1 MRGKGRSWWSRC
13 GFLRITPAYAGK
25 SEMVEYRKIMCE
37 QGSPPPMRGKGFFSC
52 SVGGESGITPAYAGK
67 STNWG
72 RTLARIGDHPRLCG
86 EKPNPQKCGLF
97 ITGSP
102 PPMRGKAHGTEK
114 IDTDLGITPAYAG
127 KSADTATGAVVTED
141 HPRLCGEKF
150 VCKSHF
156 ANGIG
161 SPPPMRGKDHF
172 RDFCARKSRITPAYA
187 GKRYTP

>member
-1 MRGKGRSWWSRC
+1 MRGKGRTWWSRC

-102 PPMRGKAHGTEK
+102 PPMRGKA
-114 IDTDLGITPAYAG
+114 IFAVMLGLILRITPAYAG
-127 KSADTATGAVVTED
+127 KSQIFFLGRFCYGD
-141 HPRLCGEKF
+141 HPRLCGEKRTCCF
-150 VCKSHF
+150 VLC
-156 ANGIG
+156 
-161 SPPPMRGKDHF
+161 PV
-172 RDFCARKSRITPAYA
+172 CRITPAYV
-187 GKRYTP
+187 GKR